1 MGKLVAIGKK
11 VARTPEAL
19 AKFHLRQQAET
30 LLRESG
36 LPGIAYVTVKYGS
49 HTAVFEA
56 KPTVNM
62 KTGQI
67 MLHHGGKAPM
77 QFGEIAIDLNNGG
90 NLGLG
95 LGIEDFAQTV
105 ARYAP
110 DFAKANG
117 INATAAAE
125 MDDLDEGEETE

>member
-19 AKFHLRQQAET
+19 AKFHLKNQAEA

-36 LPGIAYVTVKYGS
+36 LPGMATVTIKYGS
-49 HTAVFEA
+49 QTAVFEA
-56 KPTVNM
+56 KPTVNL

-67 MLHHGGKAPM
+67 MLHHGGKMPV
-77 QFGEIAIDLNNGG
+77 QCGDVAIELSDGG
-90 NLGLG
+90 NIGLG
-95 LGIEDFAQTV
+95 LGIEDFASTV

-110 DFAKANG
+110 DFARANG
-117 INATAAAE
+117 ISSASAE
-125 MDDLDEGEETE
+125 EDLDEGEETE